1 MEVGMTVLET
11 EALTRRYGSHLVLDG
26 LNLEVP
32 AGRVHALLGPNGSGK
47 TTTVRMLATLLRPTS
62 GSARILGH
70 DTVREA
76 AHVKRNIGFVGQYH
90 AVDPRLTGT
99 QNLTMVARLNGYS
112 ARGARRH
119 ADDLLE
125 RFDLTDAAA
134 RQVHTYSGGMRR
146 RLDIVA
152 GMVVRPAVLFLD
164 EPTTGLDPH
173 SRNEI
178 YRYVRSFVEEGTTV
192 VLTTQYLDEAERLA
206 DTVTILDAG
215 RVVATGTPDAIARTV
230 GSGLDVVVLDPHRR
244 GDVAAIVERFGG
256 RPVDSPARDE
266 NAPLRLTFGFDGE
279 PATLL
284 PILRALDAE
293 GIAVQDIGRRRATLD
308 DAFLALTG
316 RPTEGIPA

>member
-1 MEVGMTVLET
+1 MTVLET

-76 AHVKRNIGFVGQYH
+76 AQVKRNIGFVGQYH

-256 RPVDSPARDE
+256 RPVDAPARDE

-279 PATLL
+279 PAALL